1 MVESSLSQM
10 NISQNQSLSP
20 KKTFMLKSLKN
31 AASSYS
37 AYDNLKKESNVNN
50 SIENYEKTGNAD
62 SATIVTSA
70 KTNSFLSNKQI
81 LNELRLD
88 SSSRTLTAQ
97 QLAKNY
103 SISVVRAKE
112 ILEELNSKGTSFLTS
127 NTQTQT
133 VKSSLSNPYTYSI
146 TDLQGDKNSTVM
158 YSI

>member
-50 SIENYEKTGNAD
+50 SIENYKKTGNAD

-133 VKSSLSNPYTYSI
+133 VDSSLSNPYTYSI